1 MINLLLENN
10 AVGVELIEQFHQLFF
25 EIDNRDAPNTI
36 YITSDSALNQLTFTI
51 TTNVDDTIFT
61 PGELVEKSKA
71 PEAIGSILYL
81 DLRGLQLTGDEFG
94 KLVCEADGWMYQLF
108 PDENLICLTPT
119 KGITLNSSADEM
131 IAIKIS
137 GMTITNPPAGQNAN
151 LNVSYYRVKPAT
163 IGSAPLSSF
172 FKVLIQNP
180 PAGHADLHANIDCVI
195 SGYPYVCNSLDPDNP
210 VNNDLS
216 FVFQPGYSPKVVNA
230 GPDTKFI
237 ISFIYA
243 DSIPG
248 YGALTTPELA
258 SNPMTIQQGL
268 NAEKWVVSFN
278 GDDQNPSW
286 LLAPPTGQAIIGSGV
301 KSIVQFEVKNIQT
314 YFQPGPTL
322 MFIQYIGV
330 PGYNDGYYYILIN
343 KIPKVSITYFRGVPN
358 PVSLMGDGN
367 AQVQLE
373 WEVNDAGTL
382 VLLPG
387 LIDVTGKTFYDVIV
401 RGDTE
406 FTLNAQGKYL
416 SSNGNIA
423 SYSITEIISDYE
435 GIYLRK
441 NLSQESSKAYGDDV
455 FSSPDIIPYGANVI
469 EPGNLISFDNWEKG
483 LGQPLLVNQYN
494 FIYVRG
500 KNNTNTVQK
509 GILELYYTPSNK
521 SLQPETWISNKIPLG
536 NNPDTFQLEIEAQP
550 YSPWVGNVP
559 FQLKPTPLPDDSE
572 YYCLIAR
579 MTNDPFPTGIISE
592 EQLIDWVKE
601 PEVAWRKESMIFEDT
616 PTWQKQYPINID
628 ETTRAELMIEFSADV
643 PIGVQ
648 ASFISPG
655 PGANPMVYLYPVTKN
670 MQGPMTTGIMTDI
683 VGGFDSIITLSVWDR
698 GKTIPDG
705 ASIEL
710 IVATIVND

>member
-1 MINLLLENN
+1 M
-10 AVGVELIEQFHQLFF
+10 
-25 EIDNRDAPNTI
+25 
-36 YITSDSALNQLTFTI
+36 
-51 TTNVDDTIFT
+51 
-61 PGELVEKSKA
+61 
-71 PEAIGSILYL
+71 
-81 DLRGLQLTGDEFG
+81 
-94 KLVCEADGWMYQLF
+94 
-108 PDENLICLTPT
+108 
-119 KGITLNSSADEM
+119 
-131 IAIKIS
+131 
-137 GMTITNPPAGQNAN
+137 
-151 LNVSYYRVKPAT
+151 
-163 IGSAPLSSF
+163 
-172 FKVLIQNP
+172 
-180 PAGHADLHANIDCVI
+180 
-195 SGYPYVCNSLDPDNP
+195 
-210 VNNDLS
+210 
-216 FVFQPGYSPKVVNA
+216 
-230 GPDTKFI
+230 
-237 ISFIYA
+237 
-243 DSIPG
+243 
-248 YGALTTPELA
+248 
-258 SNPMTIQQGL
+258 
-268 NAEKWVVSFN
+268 
-278 GDDQNPSW
+278 
-286 LLAPPTGQAIIGSGV
+286 
-301 KSIVQFEVKNIQT
+301 
-314 YFQPGPTL
+314 
-322 MFIQYIGV
+322 
-330 PGYNDGYYYILIN
+330 
-343 KIPKVSITYFRGVPN
+343 
-358 PVSLMGDGN
+358 
-367 AQVQLE
+367 
-373 WEVNDAGTL
+373 
-382 VLLPG
+382 
-387 LIDVTGKTFYDVIV
+387 
-401 RGDTE
+401 
-406 FTLNAQGKYL
+406 
-416 SSNGNIA
+416 
-423 SYSITEIISDYE
+423 
-435 GIYLRK
+435 
-441 NLSQESSKAYGDDV
+441 